1 MQRQRRTRAT
11 FLLML
16 SFVCGSALADPVSN
30 FVSAITRWDGD
41 NIARWHA
48 PLCPTVAGVSAEQ
61 AGYLRA
67 RILEVAAA
75 VRAPAAIEQQCEGN
89 LLIVLTE
96 HPDQIWAAWRARYPK
111 LFSRESRQNIE
122 RIVDVTR
129 PVSTLQ
135 NATGEAVG
143 KSSINRDDPGQ
154 GHRMSDSR
162 FRKGSAEDIYSV
174 LVVVNTS
181 ATGTATF
188 GQLADYIAMVS
199 LARVDP
205 RLDPSADLADAPT
218 ILKVFAK
225 DSTGAPQ
232 QLTKWDQGFLK
243 GLYQGGDAL
252 TRKRADI
259 AKSMRDEI
267 AL

>member
-1 MQRQRRTRAT
+1 MRPGAGR
-11 FLLML
+11 
-16 SFVCGSALADPVSN
+16 SSVV
-30 FVSAITRWDGD
+30 
-41 NIARWHA
+41 
-48 PLCPTVAGVSAEQ
+48 GVSAEQ
-61 AGYLRA
+61 AEYVRA

-75 VRAPAAIEQQCEGN
+75 VRAPAASDKQCQGN
-89 LLIVLTE
+89 LLVVLTE
-96 HPDQIWAAWRARYPK
+96 HPDQIWTAWRTRCPK
-111 LFSRESRQNIE
+111 MFSRESRQSIE

-143 KSSINRDDPGQ
+143 RPSVDREETGQ
-154 GHRMSDSR
+154 AHRMSDSR

-205 RLDPSADLADAPT
+205 RLDPGADLADAPT

-225 DSTGAPQ
+225 DASAAPK

-252 TRKRADI
+252 TRKRTDI
-259 AKSMRDEI
+259 AKTIRDEI

>member
-1 MQRQRRTRAT
+1 MQRQRKRAA
-11 FLLML
+11 FLLL
-16 SFVCGSALADPVSN
+16 SLVCGSTMADPVTD
-30 FVSAITRWDGD
+30 FVSAISRWDGD

-48 PLCPTVAGVSAEQ
+48 PLCPSVVGVSAEQ
-61 AGYLRA
+61 AEYIRA

-75 VRAPAAIEQQCEGN
+75 VKAPAAGDKGCEGN
-89 LLIVLTE
+89 LLVVLTE
-96 HPDQIWAAWRARYPK
+96 HPDQIWTAWRARYPK
-111 LFSRESRQNIE
+111 MFSRESRQNIE
-122 RIVDVTR
+122 RIVDLTR

-143 KSSINRDDPGQ
+143 RTSIVRDDPGQ

-205 RLDPSADLADAPT
+205 RLNPVSDLADAPT

-225 DSTGAPQ
+225 DSTAAPK

-243 GLYQGGDAL
+243 GLYRGGDAL

-259 AKSMRDEI
+259 ANVMRDEI